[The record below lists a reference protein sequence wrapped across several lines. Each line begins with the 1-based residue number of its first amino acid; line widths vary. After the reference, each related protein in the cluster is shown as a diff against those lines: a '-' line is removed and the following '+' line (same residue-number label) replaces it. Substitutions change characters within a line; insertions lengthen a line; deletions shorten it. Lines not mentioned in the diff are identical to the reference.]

1 MENDVR
7 ITTIDN
13 PYDPFTEFDKWFDF
27 DVEKGYYTCSKL
39 ARLSNVTE
47 DMTDKELIEEEQRVI
62 DRLIEIDPLDFY
74 KKIKKNHKNE
84 QN

>member
-39 ARLSNVTE
+39 ARLSNITE
-47 DMTDKELIEEEQRVI
+47 DMTDKELIEEEQRAI
-62 DRLIEIDPLDFY
+62 NRLIEIDPLDIY
-74 KKIKKNHKNE
+74 KKIKKNHKNK

>member
-7 ITTIDN
+7 ITTTDN

-39 ARLSNVTE
+39 ARLSNITE
-47 DMTDKELIEEEQRVI
+47 DMTDKELIEEEQRAI
-62 DRLIEIDPLDFY
+62 DRLIEIDPLDIY